1 MSPENPLSPLMN
13 FYVKLKLIY
22 QGLYFINYCFKIKNA
37 DLAEICANV
46 NIDFQI
52 PHALSFPKMYR
63 FTNPHKIYTKVH
75 LTRMFF

>member
-1 MSPENPLSPLMN
+1 MSPVNPLSSLMN

-22 QGLYFINYCFKIKNA
+22 QEFFTLLATILKLKINV

-52 PHALSFPKMYR
+52 PHTLSFPKMYR
-63 FTNPHKIYTKVH
+63 FANPHKI
-75 LTRMFF
+75 